1 LIGLVDSGVG
11 HDPNVAG
18 ARAFRL
24 EGNGSISAAT
34 LEPDVI
40 GHGSSIAATIAA
52 AAPAS
57 RLVVAQVFRGAMT
70 TPAAVVAA
78 ALEWLM
84 SKEVRLVNMSFGLA
98 RDREVLRD
106 ACAAARAAGLLL
118 VAASPA
124 RGPRAF
130 PAAYPGM
137 IRVSGDARCPP
148 GAVSLLEED
157 PPLFGA
163 CPRSID
169 DRVRGAS
176 AAAAHVTGLV
186 AAWMHDRR
194 EASLDEALDQL
205 RSVAR
210 HRGRERRGDELAK

>member
-1 LIGLVDSGVG
+1 MIGLVDSGVG
-11 HDPNVAG
+11 HDARIAA

-24 EGNGSISAAT
+24 EENGAISAGP

-70 TPAAVVAA
+70 APAAVVAA
-78 ALEWLM
+78 ALEWLT
-84 SKEVRLVNMSFGLA
+84 SKEAALVNMSFGLA
-98 RDREVLRD
+98 RDRDVLRD

-137 IRVSGDARCPP
+137 IRVSGDARCAP

-163 CPRSID
+163 CPRTVD

-176 AAAAHVTGLV
+176 AAAAHLTGLV
-186 AAWMHDRR
+186 AAWMNDRR
-194 EASLDEALDQL
+194 QVSLEEAVDRL
-205 RSVAR
+205 RTVAR
-210 HRGRERRGDELAK
+210 HRGRERRGDEVGK

>member
-1 LIGLVDSGVG
+1 LIGVVDSGVG
-11 HDPNVAG
+11 HGARLAA

-24 EGNGSISAAT
+24 AEDGRVSAGP

-57 RLVVAQVFRGAMT
+57 RFVVAQVFRAAMT

-78 ALEWLM
+78 ALEWLT

-106 ACAAARAAGLLL
+106 ACAAARVAGLML

-137 IRVSGDARCPP
+137 IRVSGDARCAP
-148 GAVSLLEED
+148 GVVSLLEED

-163 CPRSID
+163 CPRTVD
-169 DRVRGAS
+169 DRVQGAS
-176 AAAAHVTGLV
+176 AAAAHLTGLV
-186 AAWMHDRR
+186 AAWMQDRQNV
-194 EASLDEALDQL
+194 SLEETLDQL

-210 HRGRERRGDELAK
+210 HRGRERRGDDVAK

>member
-1 LIGLVDSGVG
+1 LIGVVDSGVG
-11 HDPNVAG
+11 HDASVAG

-24 EGNGSISAAT
+24 EENGSISAGP

-70 TPAAVVAA
+70 TSPAVVAA
-78 ALEWLM
+78 ALEWLV
-84 SKEVRLVNMSFGLA
+84 SNEVRLVNMSFGLA
-98 RDREVLRD
+98 RDRGVLRD

-137 IRVSGDARCPP
+137 IRVSGDARCAP

-169 DRVRGAS
+169 DRVQGAS
-176 AAAAHVTGLV
+176 AAAAHLTGLV
-186 AAWMHDRR
+186 AAWMDDRR
-194 EASLDEALDQL
+194 EASLEDALDHL
-205 RSVAR
+205 GSVAR
-210 HRGRERRGDELAK
+210 HRGRERRGGEVAK

>member
-11 HDPNVAG
+11 QGARIAG

-24 EGNGSISAAT
+24 EENGSISAGP

-40 GHGSSIAATIAA
+40 GHGSSIAATILA

-70 TPAAVVAA
+70 APAAVVAA
-78 ALEWLM
+78 ALEWLTP
-84 SKEVRLVNMSFGLA
+84 KEVRLVNMSFGLA
-98 RDREVLRD
+98 RDRQVLRN

-137 IRVSGDARCPP
+137 IRVSGDARCVP

-163 CPRSID
+163 CPRTGD
-169 DRVRGAS
+169 DRVQGAS
-176 AAAAHVTGLV
+176 AAAAHLSGLV
-186 AAWMHDRR
+186 AAWMRDRR
-194 EASLDEALDQL
+194 ELSLEEALDHL

-210 HRGRERRGDELAK
+210 HRGRERRGHEVAK